1 MKLIVTIYE
10 ETFDA
15 ALAAIRALDAD
26 HDGIELRAETLGAI
40 DLAALR
46 AATPKLVIL
55 THRGRHVDEAT
66 IEDAIAAGIDLI
78 DVEWHDA
85 LDRDVVA
92 RHRERV
98 VLSHH
103 DYEATPDVDALLAT
117 MLSFGAAQTKLA
129 VTPRSY
135 RDNQRLL
142 EAMRAHAGRGVT
154 TIGMGARGLY
164 SRILAPWFG
173 SELQFVAKSE
183 ERSAAPGQ
191 LTLARALDIYG
202 DRDLPSDPKI
212 FAVIGN
218 PAAHS
223 LSPSIHN
230 RLFRE
235 RGLVAAYTIFDTD
248 AFDEIVWPFAAGAKL
263 SPVGLSIT
271 APFKEEAFR
280 FAMARGATIAPNA
293 RESGAVN
300 TLVRLSDREILADN
314 TDVDGFASLLRAAR
328 GRAAIVGAGGT
339 ARAALVALRRAGFDV
354 TLYNRTV
361 EKARVL
367 HDDARPLEEL
377 PRFEGDVIVNTLTSG
392 VAIELPLH
400 PVMTLVEAAYAHGST
415 HDRGHGDG
423 TREAVPQQPATSD
436 QRPLMN
442 LQNVTHFTG
451 IDLLQAQAVRQNELF
466 RKVFDESR

>member
-15 ALAAIRALDAD
+15 ALDAIRALDAGRAD
-26 HDGIELRAETLGAI
+26 HDGLELRAERFGAI
-40 DLAALR
+40 DLHALR
-46 AATPKLVIL
+46 AATPKLLIL
-55 THRGRHVDEAT
+55 TYRGQHVDEAT
-66 IEDAIAAGIDLI
+66 IASAIAAGIDLV
-78 DVEWHDA
+78 DVEWHEA
-85 LDRDVVA
+85 LDRDLIA
-92 RHRERV
+92 RHRERI

-103 DYEATPDVDALLAT
+103 DYEGMPDVEALLAT

-129 VTPRSY
+129 VTPQSY

-142 EAMRAHAGRGVT
+142 EAMREQAGRGVT

-164 SRILAPWFG
+164 SRILAPWFA
-173 SELQFVAKSE
+173 SELQFVARSE

-191 LTLARALDIYG
+191 LTLERALAIYG
-202 DRDLPSDPKI
+202 RRALAGDGDRKLTSDPKL
-212 FAVIGN
+212 FAVVGN

-235 RGLVAAYTIFDTD
+235 RGLAAAYSIFDSD
-248 AFDEIVWPFAAGAKL
+248 SFDDIVWPFAAGAKL

-280 FAMARGATIAPNA
+280 FATGRGAAIAPNA

-314 TDVDGFASLLRAAR
+314 TDVDGFLTLLRDVR
-328 GRAAIVGAGGT
+328 GRVAVAGAGGT
-339 ARAALVALRRAGFDV
+339 ARAALVALRRLGALRRVGADV

-361 EKARVL
+361 DNARAL
-367 HDDARPLEEL
+367 HDDARPLDEL
-377 PRFEGDVIVNTLTSG
+377 RHFDGEAIVNTLTSG
-392 VAIELPLH
+392 VDVDLPLR
-400 PVMTLVEAAYAHGST
+400 PGMTLVEAAYAHEAAARELHGLT
-415 HDRGHGDG
+415 HY
-423 TREAVPQQPATSD
+423 
-436 QRPLMN
+436 
-442 LQNVTHFTG
+442 TG
-451 IDLLQAQAVRQNELF
+451 LDLLHAQAVRQNELF

>member
-10 ETFDA
+10 ETFEA
-15 ALAAIRALDAD
+15 ALDAIRALDAA
-26 HDGIELRAETLGAI
+26 HDGIELRAESLGRI

-55 THRGRHVDEAT
+55 TYRGQRVEEAT
-66 IEDAIAAGIDLI
+66 IRAAVAAGIDLV
-78 DVEWHDA
+78 DVEWHEA
-85 LDRDVVA
+85 LDREVVA
-92 RHRERV
+92 RHRERI

-103 DYEATPDVDALLAT
+103 DYEATPDVEALLET

-164 SRILAPWFG
+164 SRILAPWLG
-173 SELQFVAKSE
+173 SELQFVARSD

-191 LTLARALDIYG
+191 LTLARALEIYG
-202 DRDLPSDPKI
+202 DRELAHDAKI
-212 FAVIGN
+212 FAVVGN

-235 RGLVAAYTIFDTD
+235 HGLPAAYTIFDTD

-263 SPVGLSIT
+263 SPAGLSIT

-280 FAMARGATIAPNA
+280 FALGRGATVAPNA

-300 TLVRLSDREILADN
+300 TLVRLSDREIIADN
-314 TDVDGFASLLRAAR
+314 TDVDGFATLLRGVR

-339 ARAALVALRRAGFDV
+339 GRAALVALRRAGFDV
-354 TLYNRTV
+354 TLYNRTID
-361 EKARVL
+361 KARTL
-367 HDDARPLEEL
+367 HEQAAALEEL
-377 PRFEGDVIVNTLTSG
+377 RRFEGDVIINTLTSG
-392 VAIELPLH
+392 VDVELPLR
-400 PVMTLVEAAYAHGST
+400 PGMTLIEAGYGQPSVPRAL
-415 HDRGHGDG
+415 DG
-423 TREAVPQQPATSD
+423 I
-436 QRPLMN
+436 
-442 LQNVTHFTG
+442 THFTG
-451 IDLLQAQAVRQNELF
+451 LDLLHAQAVRQNELF

>member
-10 ETFDA
+10 ETFEA
-15 ALAAIRALDAD
+15 ALEAIRALDAG
-26 HDGIELRAETLGAI
+26 HDGIELRAERFGAI
-40 DLAALR
+40 DLHALR
-46 AATPKLVIL
+46 AATPKLVLL
-55 THRGRHVDEAT
+55 TYRGQHVGEAT
-66 IEDAIAAGIDLI
+66 IASAIAAGIDLV
-78 DVEWHDA
+78 DVEWHEA

-92 RHRERV
+92 RHRQRI

-103 DYEATPDVDALLAT
+103 DYEAMPDVDTLLAT

-129 VTPRSY
+129 VTPQSY

-142 EAMRAHAGRGVT
+142 EAMREHAGRGVT

-173 SELQFVAKSE
+173 SELQFVARSE

-191 LTLARALDIYG
+191 LTLERALAIYGDRYLAGG
-202 DRDLPSDPKI
+202 DRDLPGDPKL
-212 FAVIGN
+212 FAVVGH

-230 RLFRE
+230 ALFRE
-235 RGLVAAYTIFDTD
+235 RGLAAAYSIFDSD

-280 FAMARGATIAPNA
+280 FATGRGATIAPNA

-314 TDVDGFASLLRAAR
+314 TDVDGFTTLLSGIR
-328 GRAAIVGAGGT
+328 GRVAVAGAGGT
-339 ARAALVALRRAGFDV
+339 ARAALVALRRRGADV

-361 EKARVL
+361 AKARAL
-367 HDDARPLEEL
+367 HDDARPLDEL
-377 PRFEGDVIVNTLTSG
+377 RHFDGEAIVNTLTSG
-392 VAIELPLH
+392 VAVDLPPLRAG
-400 PVMTLVEAAYAHGST
+400 MTLVEASY
-415 HDRGHGDG
+415 GHGAPA
-423 TREAVPQQPATSD
+423 RELRD
-436 QRPLMN
+436 
-442 LQNVTHFTG
+442 LQHFTG
-451 IDLLQAQAVRQNELF
+451 IDLLRAQAIRQNELF

>member
-10 ETFDA
+10 ETFEA
-15 ALAAIRALDAD
+15 ALDAIRALDAD
-26 HDGIELRAETLGAI
+26 HDGIELRAERFGSI
-40 DLAALR
+40 DLHALR

-55 THRGRHVDEAT
+55 TYRGQHVDEAT
-66 IEDAIAAGIDLI
+66 IVDAIAAGIDLV
-78 DVEWHDA
+78 DVEWHEA
-85 LDRDVVA
+85 LDRELVA
-92 RHRERV
+92 RHRERI

-103 DYEATPDVDALLAT
+103 DYETTPDVDALLAT

-129 VTPRSY
+129 VTPRSF

-142 EAMRAHAGRGVT
+142 EAMREHAGRGVT

-173 SELQFVAKSE
+173 SELQFVARSE

-191 LTLARALDIYG
+191 LTLERALAIYG
-202 DRDLPSDPKI
+202 DRRLAHDPKL
-212 FAVIGN
+212 FAVVGN

-230 RLFRE
+230 ALFRE
-235 RGLVAAYTIFDTD
+235 RGLAAAYSIFDSD
-248 AFDEIVWPFAAGAKL
+248 SFDEIVWPFAAGAKL

-280 FAMARGATIAPNA
+280 FATGRGATIAPNA

-314 TDVDGFASLLRAAR
+314 TDVDGFTTLLRDVR
-328 GRAAIVGAGGT
+328 GRVAIAGAGGT
-339 ARAALVALRRAGFDV
+339 ARAALVALRRLGVDV

-361 EKARVL
+361 DKARAL
-367 HDDARPLEEL
+367 HDDARPLDEL
-377 PRFEGDVIVNTLTSG
+377 RDFDGEAIVNTLTSG
-392 VAIELPLH
+392 VDVDLPLR
-400 PVMTLVEAAYAHGST
+400 PGMTLVEAGYAHGERAR
-415 HDRGHGDG
+415 D
-423 TREAVPQQPATSD
+423 
-436 QRPLMN
+436 
-442 LQNVTHFTG
+442 LQGIQHFTG
-451 IDLLQAQAVRQNELF
+451 LDLLHAQAIRQNELF